1 MQQINQEPYPYQTD
15 EIDLRKLFNSLVAR
29 KLLIF
34 GLTAFVTLLAI
45 IYSSNL
51 TPIYKSNALFTS
63 PDKSSMIHINKLQF
77 IKESKDSVFS
87 SFLTNLSSK
96 EFQAKVFLDGGYL
109 ALFNPENNPIDSVP
123 DFIANTLKSIAI
135 SRPSVTQKDLNLGF
149 LNEMPYSI
157 SMEGSNPELISRY
170 LNELIDRADEKVIND
185 LIKNSNQQVDFRL
198 SEILL
203 ERKSLL
209 LEAKQKRLNEIA
221 VLKDAA
227 TIAKSLG
234 IIDNNFNQI
243 GEENINNNFII
254 AIGDN
259 QTLPDWYLYGE
270 TAITERVNVLTT
282 RESDEPFI
290 PQLIKLETEKIEL
303 ESAEM
308 QDMSNANSTQLNKIA
323 INPNSP
329 IKPNK
334 TMIVMLAFIGSF
346 MVSIFLA
353 LVMGALKPDE
363 ESSA

>member
-45 IYSSNL
+45 IFATNL
-51 TPIYKSNALFTS
+51 TPIYKSNALFTA
-63 PDKSSMIHINKLQF
+63 PDNNSMIHINKLQF
-77 IKESKDSVFS
+77 TKELKDSVFS
-87 SFLTNLSSK
+87 SFLTTLSSK
-96 EFQAKVFLDGGYL
+96 QFQTKVFLDGGYL
-109 ALFNPENNPIDSVP
+109 ALFNPENNPIDSAPV
-123 DFIANTLKSIAI
+123 FIANTLKSIAI
-135 SRPSVTQKDLNLGF
+135 SRPSVTQKDLALGF
-149 LNEMPYSI
+149 LNEMPYSVSI
-157 SMEGSNPELISRY
+157 EGANAELMTRY

-203 ERKSLL
+203 EREALILK
-209 LEAKQKRLNEIA
+209 AKQSRLNEIV

-234 IIDNNFNQI
+234 IV
-243 GEENINNNFII
+243 NNNFSQIGDENITSNLII

-270 TAITERVNVLTT
+270 KALLERANILSN
-282 RESDEPFI
+282 RENDEPFI
-290 PQLIKLETEKIEL
+290 PQLIKLEAEKFNL

-308 QDMSNANSTQLNKIA
+308 QDMSNANSMQLNKIA
-323 INPNSP
+323 TNPNSP

-334 TMIVMLAFIGSF
+334 RMIVMLAFIGSF